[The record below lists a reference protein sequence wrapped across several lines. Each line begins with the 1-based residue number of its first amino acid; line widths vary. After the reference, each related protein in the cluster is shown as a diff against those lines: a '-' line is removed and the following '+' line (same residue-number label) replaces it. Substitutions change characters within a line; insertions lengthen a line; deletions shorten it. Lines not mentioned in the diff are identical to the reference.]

1 MKLKDN
7 PVAFLN
13 RYVWRFGDKKRI
25 VLYITLFIFANIV
38 NFFQPLII
46 GYVLNIIQ
54 EQGVTST
61 SLPSITLALSLLVVS
76 VFAFWIFHGPARII
90 EKQNAFIA
98 RANYKKFLLE
108 GVMQMP
114 TEWHTNN
121 HSGDTIDR
129 INKATDALYMYSGIT
144 YEIIETIIRF
154 VGSYAALVYFD
165 IHASYLVLFLCIIII
180 TIIIQFDKKL
190 IPQYKTLNRSENI
203 ISAKV
208 YDAISNI
215 TTIIIMRLEKLM
227 SNNIFKK
234 ILDPFD
240 LHLRSNKMNETKWFL
255 VNVCSVTMMFAMLLS
270 YILAGYYSGT
280 VILVGTVFILYGYL
294 DRINGLFFRFA
305 YRYGDIVR
313 LKTNVMNA
321 EEIAS
326 EFSTQK
332 IIEGKMTKD
341 WKSIEVKSLNFAY
354 QTNKGK
360 NLHLNNVSFT
370 IHHGERIAFIG
381 ASGSG
386 KTTMLKVM
394 IDLYT
399 PKDSE
404 ISLDGQKLMYGFG
417 DVRDHMALI
426 PQDPEL
432 FNTTIL
438 ENITMGNEYSM
449 DDVANVVEM
458 ASFAGVV
465 ERLPNKYDSSIK
477 ERGVNL
483 SGGEK
488 QRLALAR
495 GLLACKDK
503 HIVLLDEPTSS
514 VDSKNELTIYQNIF
528 KQYKDKTII
537 SSIHRLHLLPLF
549 DNIYYF
555 ENGKIVASGTFKTMM
570 KYSKFKKMWK
580 KYTASQKTKKNT

>member
-417 DVRDHMALI
+417 DVRDNMALI